1 MHYDKE
7 LIAHKLCRWEQFLQG
22 YRLPDWDDIP
32 DFGLYMD
39 QVMVLL
45 ANYLDFVPTSMEK
58 MVTTSTINNYV
69 RLKVMPAP
77 VKKKY
82 YRVHIAYLLIILTLK
97 QSLSISDVQQIIPP
111 DIFWRDVQAIY
122 TDYAQRLQAVALFF
136 TQEVR
141 NAAQDLLSPDSENAE
156 NATERLLIQSA
167 LVAGFSR
174 ILAEKLAH
182 LRDADTQQVL
192 QAEEDKRKL
201 REMR

>member
-1 MHYDKE
+1 
-7 LIAHKLCRWEQFLQG
+7 
-22 YRLPDWDDIP
+22 
-32 DFGLYMD
+32 
-39 QVMVLL
+39 
-45 ANYLDFVPTSMEK
+45 MEK

-111 DIFWRDVQAIY
+111 DIPRRDVQAIY

>member
-1 MHYDKE
+1 VHYDKE
-7 LIAHKLCRWEQFLQG
+7 LIAHKLRRWEQFLQG
-22 YRLPDWDDIP
+22 YRLPDWEDIP

-39 QVMVLL
+39 QVMLL
-45 ANYLDFVPTSMEK
+45 LSNYLDFVPSSMEK
-58 MVTTSTINNYV
+58 LVTTSTINNYV

-77 VKKKY
+77 VKRKY

-111 DIFWRDVQAIY
+111 DIPRRDVQTIY

-141 NAAQDLLSPDSENAE
+141 SAAQDLLSPEGENAE
-156 NATERLLIQSA
+156 NATEKLLIQSA

-182 LRDADTQQVL
+182 LRDADTQLVL

-201 REMR
+201 RDAR